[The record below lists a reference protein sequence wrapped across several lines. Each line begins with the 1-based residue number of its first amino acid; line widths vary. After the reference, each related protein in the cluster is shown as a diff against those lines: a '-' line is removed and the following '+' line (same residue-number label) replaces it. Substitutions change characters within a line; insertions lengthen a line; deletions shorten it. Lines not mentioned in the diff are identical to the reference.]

1 METKKNSIIS
11 SMIALLPL
19 LAFIRVPGIS
29 IGLGMVSLIILIPV
43 LFIINERKISFQAIS
58 YCSAIIIFCT
68 YSAIRSIDSFSGILG
83 YFLVIIWMVGLYN
96 NGVDEDQLFGVI
108 KKVSYF
114 ASVIVIIQSLFHY
127 LVGGHLVANLPF
139 LLKDEI
145 RLQYMSLIS
154 TGVDSTGI
162 YRPSAFF
169 LEPAHF
175 SQYGIIALL
184 YILLREKKD
193 GRIKKAILISV
204 GIALTLSGMGIVMV
218 LGVWITFLA
227 LGLDYKK
234 RQSFENALY
243 LIVAGLIIVF
253 FLSQLPLFQTAL
265 KRITGNE
272 TGYNAIWGRLFY
284 WDYYFKPLQ
293 RSQLIWGLG
302 YSVDTQ
308 NYMTGFMKLLYCSG
322 YIGVVLFY
330 FALLKNIRNRTK
342 FSVITGLTY
351 AAMTLFS
358 GITATIN
365 LVFFLTVIFS
375 TKRDDSKVKSSVNKE
390 GDCNA
395 F

>member
-218 LGVWITFLA
+218 LGAWITFLA

-272 TGYNAIWGRLFY
+272 TGYNAIRGRLFY

-293 RSQLIWGLG
+293 RSQLILGLG

>member
-218 LGVWITFLA
+218 LGAWITFLA